1 MNDLHSA
8 AAELSEASEAYL
20 TAEAAEREA
29 RMRATEARNRLNDA
43 QKAFDAA
50 VTKLRDSSPA
60 GSDWKRGSSVEA
72 VAPRSVGGRAIGIA

>member
-60 GSDWKRGSSVEA
+60 GSDWKRGPVEA